1 MQLHNTSVVYT
12 TAVYSLIT
20 YVGCIYLEEPQ
31 HGISDSEEGHG
42 YGRGISRD
50 GIKPNEEEAKGTGKG
65 ILMFLHT
72 SENIVW

>member
-1 MQLHNTSVVYT
+1 M
-12 TAVYSLIT
+12 
-20 YVGCIYLEEPQ
+20 YLEEPQ

-42 YGRGISRD
+42 YGRGIARD

-72 SENIVW
+72 SENMEVW